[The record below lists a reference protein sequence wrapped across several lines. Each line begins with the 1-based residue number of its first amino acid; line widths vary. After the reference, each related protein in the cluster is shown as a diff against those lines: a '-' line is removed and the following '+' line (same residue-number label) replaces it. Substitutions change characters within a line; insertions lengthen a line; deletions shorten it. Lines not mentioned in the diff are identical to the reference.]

1 MITTVSSGDTLPD
14 MEVDCLA
21 HNMYREARGESKTG
35 MIAVGHVTM
44 NRTKAKGFPGS
55 VCSVVTQKHKKFCQ
69 FSWVCMP
76 KLPMIRGED
85 YQEIRLLAER
95 IYNGKMKDITFGAT
109 YFHNE
114 TVVPA
119 WSETK
124 RLTTKIGNHL
134 FYRT

>member
-1 MITTVSSGDTLPD
+1 MVSTVSSGDELPNI
-14 MEVDCLA
+14 EVDCLA
-21 HNMYREARGESKTG
+21 HNMYREARGESTKG

-69 FSWVCMP
+69 FTWVCT
-76 KLPMIRGED
+76 KGLPAIRQED
-85 YQEIRLLAER
+85 YEQVRKLAEKV
-95 IYNGKMKDITFGAT
+95 YNGTVKDITRGAT

-124 RLTTKIGNHL
+124 LMTTKIGNHL